1 MIENNDVGSIVGS
14 FVGSS
19 VGLNDNTIDGIFVF
33 LRDGLEVDNLDGF
46 LIAVNV
52 ESTVGYDDDDDIQ
65 DGSDEGNAVGVL
77 VGLMEESTVGK
88 TVGV

>member
-14 FVGSS
+14 FVGSL
-19 VGLNDNTIDGIFVF
+19 VGLNDNIIDGIIVF
-33 LRDGLEVDNLDGF
+33 LHDGLEVDNLDGF

-52 ESTVGYDDDDDIQ
+52 ESTIEYDDDIQ

>member
-14 FVGSS
+14 FVGSL
-19 VGLNDNTIDGIFVF
+19 VGLNDNIIDGIFVF
-33 LRDGLEVDNLDGF
+33 LHDGLEVDNLDGF

-52 ESTVGYDDDDDIQ
+52 ESTVGYDDDDIQ

-77 VGLMEESTVGK
+77 VGLMEESTVRK